1 MGREAVMSWWVDEL
15 QRQLESAHRESQDRA
30 AKATGAWAVELL
42 VVEWATVAEWGLN
55 AVKVHLAE
63 TEVVLR
69 KSLEA
74 LEMERKARS
83 EAEQEVVTLWGQLLG
98 VEELNA
104 RLLEKVTQQEEGLS
118 ILESTRL
125 GMYLFY
131 LWLMPWFFLSFA
143 SKLVVLFLELG
154 GKIGSLERELETAKA
169 AIGRSME
176 ALVKS
181 LEERC
186 ALKGELN

>member
-83 EAEQEVVTLWGQLLG
+83 EAEQEVVTLWGPVLG
-98 VEELNA
+98 AEESNA

-125 GMYLFY
+125 GMYLFH
-131 LWLMPWFFLSFA
+131 LQLMPWVFLSFA
-143 SKLVVLFLELG
+143 SELVVLFLELG
-154 GKIGSLERELETAKA
+154 GKIGSLE
-169 AIGRSME
+169 
-176 ALVKS
+176 
-181 LEERC
+181 
-186 ALKGELN
+186 

>member
-125 GMYLFY
+125 GMYMF
-131 LWLMPWFFLSFA
+131 
-143 SKLVVLFLELG
+143 
-154 GKIGSLERELETAKA
+154 
-169 AIGRSME
+169 
-176 ALVKS
+176 
-181 LEERC
+181 
-186 ALKGELN
+186 